1 MPPCPPAYALARIHS
16 LSRGAS
22 LVDEVLMIAAQERV
36 RTAQVAAIGGVDRLT
51 LAYFNRE
58 KKKYEEHVYDEYLEV
73 VSMLGDITLKD
84 GKPFLHIHGTF
95 GRRDMSVVGGH
106 VVSASVFPLL
116 EVVITPTK
124 NTAFRR
130 FDDDIGV
137 NVIFKT

>member
-1 MPPCPPAYALARIHS
+1 MARIYS

-22 LVDEVLMIAAQERV
+22 LVDEVLMIAALERV

-58 KKKYEEHVYDEYLEV
+58 KKNYEEHVYDEYLEV

-95 GRRDMSVVGGH
+95 GKRDMSVVAGH

-124 NTAFRR
+124 NTALGR
-130 FDDDIGV
+130 FDDDVGV

>member
-1 MPPCPPAYALARIHS
+1 LARIYS

-22 LVDEVLMIAAQERV
+22 LVDEVLMIAALERV

-58 KKKYEEHVYDEYLEV
+58 KKNYEEHVYDEYLEV

-95 GRRDMSVVGGH
+95 GKRDMSVVAGH

-124 NTAFRR
+124 NTALRR
-130 FDDDIGV
+130 FDDDVGV

>member
-1 MPPCPPAYALARIHS
+1 MARIYS

-22 LVDEVLMIAAQERV
+22 LVDEVLTIAAQERV
-36 RTAQVAAIGGVDRLT
+36 MTAQVAAIGGVDRLT

-58 KKKYEEHVYDEYLEV
+58 KKNYEEHVYDEYLEV

-95 GRRDMSVVGGH
+95 GKRDMSVVAGH

-124 NTAFRR
+124 NTALRR
-130 FDDDIGV
+130 FDDDVGV